1 MSQKPQYS
9 PTKLPI
15 WLMMLSGGTA
25 ASLSELITIPL
36 DTSKV
41 RLQIQ
46 G

>member
-9 PTKLPI
+9 PTNLPI

-25 ASLSELITIPL
+25 ACIAEVITIPL
-36 DTSKV
+36 DTAKV